1 MNRAVFMTIAVT
13 ALLVVGGVVICWSQ
27 GASDASPPAKPAPE
41 RAPELEPSEP
51 DAMNEAIAS
60 VRPS

>member
-1 MNRAVFMTIAVT
+1 MNRAVLTTIVLT

-27 GASDASPPAKPAPE
+27 GGSAARQPAKPAPE
-41 RAPELEPSEP
+41 RAPELSEP
-51 DAMNEAIAS
+51 DAMNDAIAS